1 VIARL
6 LAAVTVVSALTAC
19 AITRNPDISG
29 EARGSTKAA
38 ISDVLDTQV
47 EAWNR
52 GDLETFMEGY
62 WNSPDLV
69 FTSGGRVQRGWQTTL
84 DRYRAAYGE
93 RTETMGRLMF
103 TDLEVHELERESAWA
118 LGRWRLE
125 TDAEPRGGVF
135 SLVLRRIDG
144 RWLIVH
150 DHTTESAPAP

>member
-1 VIARL
+1 MIGRL
-6 LAAVTVVSALTAC
+6 LIAVTVTSTLSAC
-19 AITRNPDISG
+19 AITRTPDISG

-38 ISDVLDTQV
+38 IAGVLDTQV

-52 GDLETFMEGY
+52 GDLKAFMEGY
-62 WNSPDLV
+62 WKSSDLV

-125 TDAEPRGGVF
+125 TDGELRGGVF
-135 SLVLRRIDG
+135 SLVFRRIDG

-150 DHTTESAPAP
+150 DHTTESTPTP

>member
-1 VIARL
+1 MIARL
-6 LAAVTVVSALTAC
+6 LVAVFVASALTAC

-29 EARGSTKAA
+29 EARRSTKTA
-38 ISDVLDTQV
+38 IAEVLDTQV

-52 GDLETFMEGY
+52 GDLESFMEGY

-93 RTETMGRLMF
+93 RTETMGRLRF

-125 TDAEPRGGVF
+125 TDGEPRGGVF
-135 SLVLRRIDG
+135 SLVFRRIDG

-150 DHTTESAPAP
+150 DHTTESTPAP

>member
-1 VIARL
+1 MIARL
-6 LAAVTVVSALTAC
+6 LVTVTAISALSGC
-19 AITRNPDISG
+19 AITRTPDISG
-29 EARGSTKAA
+29 EARRSTKAA
-38 ISDVLDTQV
+38 IADVLDTQV

-52 GDLETFMEGY
+52 GELETFMEGY

-103 TDLEVHELERESAWA
+103 TDLEVHELERESAWV

-125 TDAEPRGGVF
+125 TDAETRGGVF
-135 SLVLRRIDG
+135 SLVFRRIDG

-150 DHTTESAPAP
+150 DHTTESTPAP

>member
-1 VIARL
+1 MIGRL
-6 LAAVTVVSALTAC
+6 LIAVTVTSTLSAC
-19 AITRNPDISG
+19 AITRTPDISG

-38 ISDVLDTQV
+38 IAGVLDTQV

-52 GDLETFMEGY
+52 GDLEAFMEGY
-62 WNSPDLV
+62 WKSSDLV

-125 TDAEPRGGVF
+125 TDGELRGGVF
-135 SLVLRRIDG
+135 SLVFRRIDG

-150 DHTTESAPAP
+150 DHTTESTPTP

>member
-1 VIARL
+1 MIGRL
-6 LAAVTVVSALTAC
+6 LIAVTVTSTLSAC
-19 AITRNPDISG
+19 AITRTPDISG

-38 ISDVLDTQV
+38 IAGVLDTQV

-103 TDLEVHELERESAWA
+103 TDLEVNELERESAWV

-135 SLVLRRIDG
+135 SLVFRRIDG

-150 DHTTESAPAP
+150 DHTTESKPAP

>member
-1 VIARL
+1 MITRL
-6 LAAVTVVSALTAC
+6 IVAVTAVGALTAC
-19 AITRNPDISG
+19 AVTRNPNISG
-29 EARGSTKAA
+29 EARGSTKSA
-38 ISDVLDTQV
+38 IAKVLDTQV

-62 WNSPDLV
+62 WKSPELV

-125 TDAEPRGGVF
+125 TDAELRGGVF
-135 SLVLRRIDG
+135 SLVFRRIDG

-150 DHTTESAPAP
+150 DHTTESTVAP